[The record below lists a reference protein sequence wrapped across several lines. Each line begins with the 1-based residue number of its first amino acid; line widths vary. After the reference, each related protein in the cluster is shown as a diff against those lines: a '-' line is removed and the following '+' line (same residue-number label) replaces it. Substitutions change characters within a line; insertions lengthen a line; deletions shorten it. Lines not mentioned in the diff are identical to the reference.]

1 MATLNDQLSIRRI
14 RPCLEKSKA
23 IELARKHFGLNT
35 VNKIKELVSY
45 DDRNFFIEGSYG
57 CSSEYQ
63 SKELEEKKC
72 VLKIMNSDVTYRS
85 DILDAVMLALQ
96 HFKRF
101 LGHRYSCPL
110 PVQTSK
116 GALKELANLR
126 IQDGELS
133 KLDPGFLKNK
143 FHSDYVH
150 FSSDES
156 GKTIVEFKHYV
167 RVWERGQGHTGGW
180 YQLRANKF
188 NSASSRTDGGGH
200 LEEFKGELLGFKSLL
215 TYVPGSIYPGGEL
228 NEDLLIQA
236 GKLAA
241 NTVKCFKDFSHP
253 ALVAKHDK
261 WDVKNFL
268 LIWTPQYLDPI
279 KNQSRREKV
288 EIAFK
293 MFEKHVVP
301 VLKDL
306 PMQTI
311 HSDISEQNIIVDKN
325 ETGRWKITGLI
336 DFVDIRY
343 SCRIFEI
350 GICIAYLGQLN
361 VSEFN
366 WVAGNLLTGYL
377 SEETLTELEL
387 SILYHCVL
395 GRLVTSLV
403 VGNYQYSLCDSQ
415 NDYLLLTQ
423 KTGWDLLDVLLES
436 KDSFQQMPQV
446 WLSSCNKDNNCQ

>member
-1 MATLNDQLSIRRI
+1 MATLNARLSIR
-14 RPCLEKSKA
+14 PYLEKSKA

-45 DDRNFFIEGSYG
+45 DDRNFFIETSHG

-63 SKELEEKKC
+63 SKELGNRSAGHQLETSVTKY
-72 VLKIMNSDVTYRS
+72 VFKIMNSNSTYRC
-85 DILDAVMLALQ
+85 DFLDAVLLALQ
-96 HFKRF
+96 HFNRL

-116 GALKELANLR
+116 GALKELADVS
-126 IQDGELS
+126 IPDDELS

-143 FHSDYVH
+143 LHSDYVH
-150 FSSDES
+150 FSSDAN
-156 GKTIVEFKHYV
+156 GKAIVSFKHY
-167 RVWERGQGHTGGW
+167 
-180 YQLRANKF
+180 L
-188 NSASSRTDGGGH
+188 
-200 LEEFKGELLGFKSLL
+200 SLL

-261 WDVKNFL
+261 WDIKNLL

-279 KNQSRREKV
+279 KDRSQREKV
-288 EIAFK
+288 DMVFK

-311 HSDISEQNIIVDKN
+311 YSDLNEQNIIIDKDK
-325 ETGRWKITGLI
+325 TGEWKITGLI
-336 DFVDIRY
+336 DFGDITY

-387 SILYHCVL
+387 SILYHCVV
-395 GRLVTSLV
+395 GRLVMSLV
-403 VGNYQYSLCDSQ
+403 IGNYQYSLCDSS
-415 NDYLLLTQ
+415 NDYLLLSQ

-436 KDSFQQMPQV
+436 KDSFQQIPQV